1 MWCGFGTRGPFSPPR
16 AGTPRA
22 GRWAPRSPGPPA
34 CATTFTSKTTAPG
47 PSATA
52 RSRRTRGS
60 TTYGQRPRR
69 GSSCTTCSTATT
81 SSRPGSPTS
90 MSFGE
95 QPVCFQGAAGAQRAD
110 TRPPRTSTPE
120 RTKRRR
126 LLQQLQRP
134 LYHRGQS
141 RRNSCAC
148 NSPSLSAF
156 LAVAVFFFFAFQVN
170 YWWSTTPRRV
180 SGWTFSRTASSP
192 SASSTTGGGTSCA
205 AWYGTPSR
213 RGPTCSTGAGPRARA
228 KNSSTLW
235 KRVRGTSARSAAS
248 ARSEPTPAIRPSS
261 AGAASRP
268 TRTKPGAR

>member
-90 MSFGE
+90 MSF
-95 QPVCFQGAAGAQRAD
+95 
-110 TRPPRTSTPE
+110 
-120 RTKRRR
+120 
-126 LLQQLQRP
+126 
-134 LYHRGQS
+134 
-141 RRNSCAC
+141 
-148 NSPSLSAF
+148 
-156 LAVAVFFFFAFQVN
+156 VN